1 MTVLL
6 GIDLGTTKTTA
17 IAVDYE
23 SGEILHRAAV
33 GSDGR
38 LDSSAGRSEWDSRR
52 LLECAADCLREL
64 AEQLGPQASTVAAIG
79 VTGQQHGCV
88 VLDDQRKPQTPFIN
102 WQDQRGNEAVDS
114 GKTTWV
120 DLARERVGSKAVERT
135 GCRINSGFLATTIF
149 WMRENGCLP
158 SGGRA
163 SFLADLFVGELTNTA
178 PVSEPTMAGSA
189 GVFDVT
195 SRAWDADAIA
205 ALGLRADMFPEIREV
220 SSPVGQLD
228 EAIAEQSGLR
238 AGIPV
243 SAAIGDHQA
252 SFLGSVADRS
262 TSVLLN
268 IGTGA
273 QVAVFTEGV
282 DFTSPIELRPFPVSG
297 NLLSNVGLAGGWSFQ
312 LVENLVQQI
321 GRDVFGVEADAPLY
335 GRLTELASQA
345 EGGCGGVSCVPTFT
359 GTRSDPSQRAS
370 FAGLSP
376 QNLTPANL
384 FRSVLDGMATN
395 YRTAWDQVVAVTG
408 NRQTQLVGAGNGLRE
423 NVVLAESVASAFRL
437 SPQVTQHR
445 EGAAFGAALAGAG
458 AAGVF
463 ESLGEAGQLVKYE

>member
-1 MTVLL
+1 MTALI

-17 IAVDYE
+17 IAVDVD
-23 SGEILHRAAV
+23 SGAILHRAAV
-33 GSDGR
+33 ASEGR
-38 LDSSAGRSEWDSRR
+38 RDAPAGRSEWDSTR
-52 LLECAADCLREL
+52 LIECAIDCLREL
-64 AEQLGPQASTVAAIG
+64 AGQLGPRVSEVAAIG

-88 VLDDQRKPQTPFIN
+88 VVDAQKQPLTPFIN
-102 WQDQRGNEAVDS
+102 WQDQRGNEAS
-114 GKTTWV
+114 GSGNSTWV
-120 DLARERVGSKAVERT
+120 DLARERVGSDAIRRT
-135 GCRINSGFLATTIF
+135 GCRMNSGFLATTLF

-195 SRAWDADAIA
+195 SRSWDDDAMA
-205 ALGLRADMFPEIREV
+205 ALGLSSELFPEIREV
-220 SSPVGQLD
+220 SSPVGQLT
-228 EAIAEQSGLR
+228 EAIAGQTGLR
-238 AGIPV
+238 TGIPV

-262 TSVLLN
+262 TTVLLN

-273 QVAVFTEGV
+273 QVAVFTDGF
-282 DFTSPIELRPFPVSG
+282 DFAPPIELRPFPVSG
-297 NLLSNVGLAGGWSFQ
+297 NLLSNVGLTGGWSFQ
-312 LVENLVQQI
+312 IVENLVRQI

-335 GRLTELASQA
+335 DRLTELASQA
-345 EGGCGGVSCVPTFT
+345 DDNCGGATCIPTFT
-359 GTRSDPSQRAS
+359 GTRSDPSQRGS

-395 YRTAWDQVVAVTG
+395 YRTAWDQIVAVIG
-408 NRQTQLVGAGNGLRE
+408 SRQTQLAGAGNGLRE
-423 NVVLAESVASAFRL
+423 NAVLAESVTSAFGL
-437 SPQVTQHR
+437 TPQVTQHR
-445 EGAAFGAALAGAG
+445 EEAAFGAALTGAV

-463 ESLGEAGQLVKYE
+463 ESLDQAGQLVRYE

>member
-6 GIDLGTTKTTA
+6 GVDLGTTKTTA
-17 IAVDYE
+17 IAVDAD
-23 SGEILHRAAV
+23 SGEILHRAALA
-33 GSDGR
+33 SEGR
-38 LDSSAGRSEWDSRR
+38 RDSATGRSEWDAER
-52 LLECAADCLREL
+52 LVECAIGCLRDL
-64 AEQLGPQASTVAAIG
+64 AGQLGPRTGDVVAIG

-88 VLDDQRKPQTPFIN
+88 VIDAQRNPLTPFIN
-102 WQDQRGNEAVDS
+102 WQDQRGNEAAAS
-114 GKTTWV
+114 GNVTWV
-120 DLARERVGSKAVERT
+120 DLARERVGSDAIRRT
-135 GCRINSGFLATTIF
+135 GCRMNSGFLATTLF

-195 SRAWDADAIA
+195 SRNWDNNAIA
-205 ALGLRADMFPEIREV
+205 ALGLSSELFPEIQEV
-220 SSPVGQLD
+220 SSSAGLLTAAVAGQT
-228 EAIAEQSGLR
+228 GLR

-252 SFLGSVADRS
+252 SFLGSVANRS
-262 TSVLLN
+262 TTVLLN

-273 QVAVFTEGV
+273 QVAVFTDGF
-282 DFTSPIELRPFPVSG
+282 DFAPPIELRPFPISG

-312 LVENLVQQI
+312 IVENLIRQI

-335 GRLTELASQA
+335 DRLTELASQA
-345 EGGCGGVSCVPTFT
+345 DDDCGGASCVPTFT
-359 GTRSDPSQRAS
+359 GTRSDPNQRGT

-395 YRTAWDQVVAVTG
+395 YRTAWDQIVTVIDS
-408 NRQTQLVGAGNGLRE
+408 RQTQLAGAGNGLRE
-423 NVVLAESVASAFRL
+423 NAVLATSVSSAFGL

-445 EGAAFGAALAGAG
+445 EEAAFGAALVGAVS
-458 AAGVF
+458 AGVF
-463 ESLGEAGQLVKYE
+463 ESLDQAGQLVRYE